1 MAMTESAPPPPPP
14 SFEPQTHVSHRAEDF
29 FRSPSLISGFLR
41 LCLYLILVY
50 VIGYG
55 MQRLSGLFVGRE
67 FSPFAPRSLASGE
80 FVLLASTL
88 IAAWIMSLLE
98 KRSFAAYG
106 LPLRGAF
113 GKLFWLGALF
123 GLAEIS
129 AVVGAMAALGSYHFG
144 SIVLMNAAQLLRWL
158 IFWAVFFLVVGLCE
172 EFEFRGYVQF
182 TLAQGL
188 GFWPAAL
195 LLSVAFGAVHVSNPG
210 ETGAGIAGIVW
221 TGLFWCFTLWRT
233 GSLWFAVGMH
243 ASFDFGETFLYSVPD
258 SGAVFPG
265 HLSSATLAGPSWITG
280 GTAGPEGSIFDFTLL
295 LLFFYAVHRLFPRP
309 SLRGP
314 EEDVILKASDEDA

>member
-1 MAMTESAPPPPPP
+1 MTDSAPPPPPP
-14 SFEPQTHVSHRAEDF
+14 SFEPQTHVLPRAEDF

-41 LCLYLILVY
+41 ICFYLILVY

-55 MQRLSGLFVGRE
+55 VQRLSSLFVGRE
-67 FSPFAPRSLASGE
+67 FSPFAPRRFAAAEFAGLAGT
-80 FVLLASTL
+80 LA
-88 IAAWIMSLLE
+88 AAWIMSLLE

-106 LPLRGAF
+106 LPLRSAF
-113 GKLFWLGALF
+113 GKLFWLGAIF
-123 GLAEIS
+123 GLVEIS

-158 IFWAVFFLVVGLCE
+158 IFWAVFFLVVGLYE

-195 LLSVAFGAVHVSNPG
+195 LLSVAFGAVHISNPG
-210 ETGAGIAGIVW
+210 ETWSGIAGIVW

-258 SGAVFPG
+258 SGVVFPG

-280 GTAGPEGSIFDFTLL
+280 GTAGPEGSVFDFVLL
-295 LLFFYAVHRLFPRP
+295 LLFFYAVHRMFPRP
-309 SLRGP
+309 SMERSEAG
-314 EEDVILKASDEDA
+314 VILKASDEDA